1 LLVPRVFGRLAALR
15 AGAFLVRAGD
25 MRALPRPDAD
35 ERVAPDFFAM
45 PAAFTLLREA
55 GARAVDVAFF
65 GAAFFAV
72 AFFGAPIMA
81 AMPAAVTAPRIALPS
96 MIVLLGNGWSLFN
109 GPNAPLVPSA
119 RRMAHAKRRLQHRRR
134 GYGAG
139 HGTNPAAGG
148 TPQ

>member
-1 LLVPRVFGRLAALR
+1 LR
-15 AGAFLVRAGD
+15 AGAFFVRAGD
-25 MRALPRPDAD
+25 MRVLPRPDAD
-35 ERVAPDFFAM
+35 ERVAPDFFVV
-45 PAAFTLLREA
+45 PAAFALLREA
-55 GARAVDVAFF
+55 DARAFDVAFD
-65 GAAFFAV
+65 ATFFAV

-81 AMPAAVTAPRIALPS
+81 ATPAAVTAPRIALPS